1 MGERRGKRDGGGCG
15 EMKAVG
21 MWARKVGRRSE
32 RTGGVMKL
40 TILAVV
46 RWESGLRFDGKRV
59 GEWVRLIGPPVLL
72 PERTYSAVSQI
83 ISSKGKIKGRC
94 SGLFTGLRKNGPSD
108 RSAEWNRLFLHATF
122 QMQFFLI
129 KKIVQVICLLR
140 GTARNRTE
148 LHRKEAGNGRRC
160 SEELAVGCP
169 GKRKKRLHF
178 GLKDLSRWGIK

>member
-1 MGERRGKRDGGGCG
+1 M
-15 EMKAVG
+15 
-21 MWARKVGRRSE
+21 
-32 RTGGVMKL
+32 
-40 TILAVV
+40 
-46 RWESGLRFDGKRV
+46 RFGGKRV

-122 QMQFFLI
+122 QMQFFD
-129 KKIVQVICLLR
+129 KKIVQIICLLYFVELLGIER
-140 GTARNRTE
+140 SYTERKLGTVEDVVRS
-148 LHRKEAGNGRRC
+148 LLWDGC
-160 SEELAVGCP
+160 WCP